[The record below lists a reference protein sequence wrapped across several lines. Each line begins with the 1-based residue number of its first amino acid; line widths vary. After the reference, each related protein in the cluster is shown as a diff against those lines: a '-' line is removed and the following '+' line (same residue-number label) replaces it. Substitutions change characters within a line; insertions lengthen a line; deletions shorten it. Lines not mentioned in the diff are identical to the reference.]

1 MSYISIIG
9 GNRLSGEI
17 TLQGSKNAT
26 LPILAAAVLCDGPVE
41 LFNCPDIS
49 DVRDLLYAL
58 SFAGVK
64 SKRTGHRLELDG
76 AEAAPFFFGPELA
89 GKTRGGVL
97 LLGAFLGRFFEAGM
111 AYPGGCV
118 IGARPIDFHCK
129 VLRELR
135 VFTEEREDGVYVK
148 GRPQG
153 GKVVLPYP
161 SVGATENAVLA
172 AVRAEG
178 TTTVYGAAREP
189 EVVELCRFL
198 QKAGARI
205 GGIGSSLLRIEGV
218 SRLRGISY
226 TLPGDRIVA
235 GTYLAA
241 TAMTGG
247 DVVLRH
253 TNGVCMKGIFE
264 CLQWAGVK
272 VFRDS
277 DSMRVQA
284 TGKIMPVSCIKT
296 APFPA
301 FPTDM
306 QSQMTALLTLS
317 PGESRIYETVF
328 ESRFGIVRELRKMGA
343 DVTCEKECI
352 CIRGGRKLHGETVIA
367 TDLRTGAA
375 LVMAGLAAE
384 GETKVSGSEFI
395 ARGYEDICGTFEGV
409 GATIVQMEK
418 NEEKT
423 ENRVW
428 QQKDG
433 NCETEQDT

>member
-9 GNRLSGEI
+9 GNRLNGEI
-17 TLQGSKNAT
+17 SLQGSKNAT
-26 LPILAAAVLCDGPVE
+26 LPILAACVLCDGPVE
-41 LFNCPDIS
+41 LLNCPDIS

-64 SKRTGHRLELDG
+64 SKLTEHRLELDG
-76 AEAAPFFFGPELA
+76 AEAVPFFFGPELA

-129 VLRELR
+129 VLKALR
-135 VFTEEREDGVYVK
+135 VATDEREDGVYVK
-148 GRPQG
+148 GRPKG
-153 GKVVLPYP
+153 GTIALPYP

-172 AVRAEG
+172 SVRAEG
-178 TTTVYGAAREP
+178 TTKVYGAAREP

-198 QKAGARI
+198 QKAGAKI
-205 GGIGSSLLRIEGV
+205 GGIGTSVLQIEGV
-218 SRLRGISY
+218 SRLQGISY

-247 DVVLRH
+247 DIVLRN
-253 TNGVCMKGIFE
+253 TKGVCMKGIFE
-264 CLQWAGVK
+264 SLRAAGVT
-272 VFRDS
+272 VYRDT
-277 DSMRVQA
+277 DSMRLRTEGRVL
-284 TGKIMPVSCIKT
+284 PVRRLET

-306 QSQMTALLTLS
+306 QSQMTALLTLALGDS
-317 PGESRIYETVF
+317 TICETVF
-328 ESRFGIVRELRKMGA
+328 ESRFGVVGELQKMGA
-343 DVTCEKECI
+343 DVSCDKKYI
-352 CIRGGRKLHGETVIA
+352 YIRGGRKLHGTTVHA

-375 LVMAGLAAE
+375 LIMAGLAAE
-384 GETKVSGSEFI
+384 GESKVFGSEFI
-395 ARGYEDICGTFEGV
+395 VRGYEDICGTLALLGAEAVQTEENEG
-409 GATIVQMEK
+409 
-418 NEEKT
+418 KT
-423 ENRVW
+423 ENKVW
-428 QQKDG
+428 Q
-433 NCETEQDT
+433 